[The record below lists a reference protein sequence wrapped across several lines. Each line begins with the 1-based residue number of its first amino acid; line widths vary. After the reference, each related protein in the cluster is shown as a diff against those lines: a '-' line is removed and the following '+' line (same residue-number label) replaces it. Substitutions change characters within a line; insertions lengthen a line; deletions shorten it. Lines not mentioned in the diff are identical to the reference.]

1 MRKKAFKLNKI
12 TKLSDM
18 AVGDHFSESDLALQD
33 AGQVYQFK
41 YLPRGGRSK
50 YVIKPGIHQLAST
63 QQGLT
68 LKSLDFSKKRL
79 LMDMVNTKAII
90 DEANSFFSKLEVYKE
105 LEVTAKRGILLYSAP
120 GFGKSSTL
128 SVFSEQARELDPG
141 TVVIVWPT
149 GKIDADDFQ
158 EFLATDSKYAASCTK
173 LVLIMEDIGGGN
185 TDSEGPKAVDAG
197 LLNMLDGVSEVFKLP
212 TLIVATTNTPERL
225 LESLSNRPGRFD
237 VMLELKPP
245 TAEERLKL
253 FEFIAKRSATEE
265 ESKAI
270 KSDKADGFSAA
281 HMTEIVVRHR
291 IKDQP
296 VWKVVEDIADH
307 TKKAKN
313 SFHKQSN
320 KMGFIDDD
328 E

>member
-18 AVGDHFSESDLALQD
+18 TIGDHFSESDLALQD

-50 YVIKPGIHQLAST
+50 YTIKPGIHQIAAT

-79 LMDMVNTKAII
+79 LMDMVNTQAII

-105 LEVTAKRGILLYSAP
+105 LEVTPKRGILLYSAP
-120 GFGKSSTL
+120 GFGKTATI
-128 SVFSEQARELDPG
+128 SVFSQQACDLDPG
-141 TVVIVWPT
+141 TVVMVWPT
-149 GKIDADDFQ
+149 SKIDASDFQ
-158 EFLATDSKYAASCTK
+158 EFLAADSKYAASCTK
-173 LVLIMEDIGGGN
+173 LVLILEDIGGGN

-245 TAEERLKL
+245 TATERLKL
-253 FEFIAKRSATEE
+253 FEFIAKRVATNEE
-265 ESKAI
+265 AQAI
-270 KSDKADGFSAA
+270 KSEKADGLSVA

-291 IKDQP
+291 IKDIP
-296 VWKVVEDIADH
+296 VYKVVEDIIEH

-313 SFHKQSN
+313 SFHKPTN
-320 KMGFIDDD
+320 KMGFLDDD